1 MASDSRQSRSRLGFI
16 GLGAMGSRMAG
27 RLLASGYDLTVFNRS
42 RERMRPLE
50 QLGAKAAETPA
61 EVAASAGVILV
72 SVADDAAAENVITGA
87 HGALE
92 EARAGAILINL
103 STVSPALSRR
113 LSEAAFLK
121 GVSVLDAPVSGS
133 TPQAEQGQLVLF
145 VGGERAAYEQCRTI
159 FAVLGRESFYIG
171 PAGSGSTTKLCV
183 NALLGLGVQAL
194 AEAVALG
201 RKAGLDRDRLLDV
214 LGATVVLSP
223 SQRSKLENVRKD
235 TYPPT
240 FALRLMLKDFGL
252 ILDTAL
258 GLSVEMPMTAAARQ
272 VSAAELARQRA
283 DGRGEDFSSV
293 VRAMAQMAQVPEM
306 RRREE

>member
-1 MASDSRQSRSRLGFI
+1 MAPDSQQSQPRLGFI

-27 RLLASGYDLTVFNRS
+27 RLLAAGYDLTVFNRG

-50 QLGAKAAETPA
+50 QRGAKAADTPGDVARNA
-61 EVAASAGVILV
+61 EVILV
-72 SVADDAAAENVITGA
+72 SVADDAAVENVITGA
-87 HGALE
+87 DGALH
-92 EARAGAILINL
+92 EARAGAILINM

-113 LSEAAFLK
+113 LSETALIN

-133 TPQAEQGQLVLF
+133 TPQAEQGLLIIF
-145 VGGERAAYEQCRTI
+145 VGGEHAAYERCRPLP
-159 FAVLGRESFYIG
+159 VLGREPFYIG
-171 PAGSGSTTKLCV
+171 PAGSGSTMKLCV

-201 RKAGLDRDRLLDV
+201 LKAGLDRDRLLDV

-240 FALRLMLKDFGL
+240 FPLRLMLKDFAL
-252 ILDTAL
+252 ILDTAM
-258 GLSVEMPMTAAARQ
+258 GLSVAMPSTAAAQQ
-272 VSAAELARQRA
+272 VGAAEFARQRA

-293 VRAMAQMAQVPEM
+293 VRAMEQIAQVREM
-306 RRREE
+306 ASREE